1 MPLVYATPQ
10 DLAEQ
15 PENAQSVLLIASLL
29 VRRHTVTA
37 FYRTDE
43 MGMPRDEAVRALFR
57 AATIAQVEF
66 WVAHDIDPVRGAIG
80 VTGSTQVSSKSIGSA
95 SVSYDFRAAQ
105 DNVAS
110 RLASLDSLAPTA
122 AAILEALPRGPVIV
136 HG

>member
-66 WVAHDIDPVRGAIG
+66 WVAHEIDPVRGAIG
-80 VTGSTQVSSKSIGSA
+80 ITGSTQVSSKSIGSA
-95 SVSYDFRAAQ
+95 FVSYDSSATERS
-105 DNVAS
+105 VAD
-110 RLASLDSLAPTA
+110 RLASLDSLCPTA
-122 AAILEALPRGPVIV
+122 TAILDGLPRGPVIV